1 MIYHLDDAEKLA
13 DEFAALLPT
22 AALREQVCKT
32 LLRRAA
38 TDDPL
43 VQRFLIGLASQH
55 PRADEKFGT
64 GVLEVT
70 IRKASYGT
78 KCFYLNRADGTGTDF
93 SYIKAV
99 SPPAP
104 KNDVDA
110 ACRIA
115 IQGQID
121 AYRSMRLHGRNPTC
135 DVTGVPLFDNNA
147 HVHHAPP
154 MFAALLNQWVAASG
168 GWEQVAGR
176 MIHHDNQ
183 HGAQLAPDDLQSWR
197 DWHQT
202 NANLQLVHADV
213 NGQIEQMRRR
223 LS

>member
-32 LLRRAA
+32 ILRRGA

-55 PRADEKFGT
+55 PRAADKFGD
-64 GVLEVT
+64 GIIEVT
-70 IRKASYGT
+70 VRGATYGT
-78 KCFYLNRADGTGTDF
+78 RCFYMHRADLTGTDF
-93 SYIKAV
+93 SYRKAI

-104 KNDVDA
+104 KREVED
-110 ACRIA
+110 ACRTA
-115 IQGQID
+115 IQGQVD
-121 AYRSMRLHGRNPTC
+121 AYKSMRLHGRNPTC
-135 DVTGVPLFDNNA
+135 DITGVPLFNHDA
-147 HVHHAPP
+147 EVHHAPP
-154 MFAALLNQWVAASG
+154 MFAALVNQWVTASD
-168 GWEQVAGR
+168 GWEQVAAR
-176 MIHHDNQ
+176 MIHNDDQ

-202 NANLQLVHADV
+202 NANLQLVHTDV